1 MPKNWAI
8 HPAVDIAKKIPAAF
22 VFVFRWMT
30 IVAKN
35 AIKEKIKGVKPNIE
49 FAIIIWDAA
58 FFIELQDVRQG
69 VKIINKINLFI
80 FNVIANSQS
89 KRQAVG
95 QSAWLRC

>member
-1 MPKNWAI
+1 
-8 HPAVDIAKKIPAAF
+8 
-22 VFVFRWMT
+22 MT

-80 FNVIANSQS
+80 FNVIANALSS
-89 KRQAVG
+89 AAAVG
-95 QSAWLRC
+95 GRLRRTVRAEKWLAMYLAD

>member
-1 MPKNWAI
+1 
-8 HPAVDIAKKIPAAF
+8 
-22 VFVFRWMT
+22 MT

-80 FNVIANSQS
+80 FNVIANALSS
-89 KRQAVG
+89 AAAVG
-95 QSAWLRC
+95 GRLRRKVRLRILIY

>member
-1 MPKNWAI
+1 
-8 HPAVDIAKKIPAAF
+8 
-22 VFVFRWMT
+22 MT

-80 FNVIANSQS
+80 FNVIANVQHN
-89 KRQAVG
+89 RQTRSGA
-95 QSAWLRC
+95 SAPLLVCPS